1 MPLRRESLTH
11 SERAQR
17 GRIGA
22 YVMHARHDARSTTA
36 AARQAFDRRFLD
48 LVDPD
53 RSLPESE
60 RLRRAEAARR
70 AYFVQLAYR
79 SALARR
85 RARRRSE
92 GAG

>member
-22 YVMHARHDARSTTA
+22 YVMHAHHDARSTTA
-36 AARQAFDRRFLD
+36 AARQAFGQRFLD
-48 LVDPD
+48 LVDPE
-53 RSLPESE
+53 RSLPEPE
-60 RLRRAEAARR
+60 RLRRAEAARK

-85 RARRRSE
+85 RARRRSD
-92 GAG
+92 GTD

>member
-36 AARQAFDRRFLD
+36 AARQAFG
-48 LVDPD
+48 
-53 RSLPESE
+53 
-60 RLRRAEAARR
+60 RLRRAEAARS

-79 SALARR
+79 SAVARR
-85 RARRRSE
+85 RARRPNR
-92 GAG
+92 AG

>member
-22 YVMHARHDARSTTA
+22 YVMHAHNDARSTTV
-36 AARQAFDRRFLD
+36 AARQAFGRRFLD
-48 LVDPD
+48 LVDPE
-53 RSLPESE
+53 RSLPEPE
-60 RLRRAEAARR
+60 PLRRAEAARK

-85 RARRRSE
+85 RARRRSD
-92 GAG
+92 AAS

>member
-1 MPLRRESLTH
+1 MPLRRDSLTH

-22 YVMHARHDARSTTA
+22 YVMHAHHDARSTTA
-36 AARQAFDRRFLD
+36 AARQAFGRRFLD
-48 LVDPD
+48 LVDPE
-53 RSLPESE
+53 RSLPEPE
-60 RLRRAEAARR
+60 RLRRAEAARK
-70 AYFVQLAYR
+70 AYFIQLAYR

-85 RARRRSE
+85 RARRRAN